1 MRKRVWLGL
10 VTVFWIAM
18 SVLLWRSE
26 FGLHQQPGS
35 GVPPEMV
42 WGKIL
47 TAPDY
52 SQLLIR
58 HHTNTIGS
66 CRWRPDVGQELA
78 TGARMEEEEPVEG
91 MMPEL
96 SHYTL
101 DIDGYVMLP
110 DFPVRTRFTSL
121 LKLGTN
127 FAWQRFD
134 GRVLVRPDTYELSAS
149 AAEQSVRLQVDAG
162 GDRINRVFRFAE
174 LQNPQKLL
182 LELGGP
188 MLPLLA
194 GTMGL
199 PISTNQL
206 SAASLGLR
214 WEARHDSL
222 LIGGNRVRAYRLQT
236 KLLGRY
242 PIKLYVSPVGEILRA
257 ELPGEIVLVNE
268 ALSGLR
274 QVGTHD

>member
-1 MRKRVWLGL
+1 MWSRLGFWLIA
-10 VTVFWIAM
+10 VFWLTM
-18 SVLLWRSE
+18 GVLLWRSE
-26 FGLHQQPGS
+26 FGGGGARGAS
-35 GVPPEMV
+35 VPVSMV
-42 WGKIL
+42 WQKIL

-58 HHTNTIGS
+58 HRTNTIGS

-78 TGARMEEEEPVEG
+78 TGARMDEEDAVEG
-91 MMPEL
+91 MMPDL

-101 DIDGYVMLP
+101 DLDGYVTLP
-110 DFPVRTRFTSL
+110 DFPVRTRFTSM
-121 LKLGTN
+121 LKLSTN
-127 FAWQRFD
+127 FSWQRFD
-134 GRVLVRPDTYELSAS
+134 GRVVMRPDTYELSANV
-149 AAEQSVRLQVDAG
+149 AEQSVRLRVDAG
-162 GDRINRVFRFAE
+162 AEQFTRVFRFAE
-174 LQNPQKLL
+174 FQNPQKLL

-199 PISTNQL
+199 PFSTNQL

-242 PIKLYVSPVGEILRA
+242 RIALYVSPVGEILRA

-274 QVGTHD
+274 QAGSHD